1 MIQILLF
8 LGISCNRQI
17 ALLGPP
23 SPGNEKTAMLILL
36 YLIYLA
42 ISLVLLLVLLWVA
55 VVAMAPRR
63 LPKEDAGLPIEALL
77 PVSMEKYFRM
87 QEMIRD
93 TNGLR
98 RRSTASQEERRAMAA
113 ARRRLTEELLADLK
127 RDFSSLDRLMCAI
140 AAVSPN
146 PSGRR
151 ETERAW
157 LWVRFRL
164 HYWFAWLRLNFGTVS
179 EPQLNSIRQLLDNLV
194 VRTRAA
200 LEAVE
205 ENSLVPLRSRLG
217 T

>member
-1 MIQILLF
+1 M
-8 LGISCNRQI
+8 
-17 ALLGPP
+17 
-23 SPGNEKTAMLILL
+23 MLILL
-36 YLIYLA
+36 YLIYLG
-42 ISLVLLLVLLWVA
+42 ISLALLLVLVWVA

-63 LPKEDAGLPIEALL
+63 LPEEDAGLPIEALL
-77 PVSMEKYFRM
+77 PVSMEKYSRM
-87 QEMIRD
+87 QEMIHD

-98 RRSTASQEERRAMAA
+98 QRSAASKEERRAMAA

-140 AAVSPN
+140 AAVSPS
-146 PSGRR
+146 PSRR
-151 ETERAW
+151 QETERAW
-157 LWVRFRL
+157 LWVQFRL
-164 HYWFAWLRLNFGTVS
+164 HYWFAWLRLIFGTVS
-179 EPQLNSIRQLLDNLV
+179 EPELNSIRQLLDNLV

>member
-17 ALLGPP
+17 ALFGPL
-23 SPGNEKTAMLILL
+23 SPGNDNTMVKVLVYLGISLGVLLILVFVG
-36 YLIYLA
+36 
-42 ISLVLLLVLLWVA
+42 VLT
-55 VVAMAPRR
+55 MAPRR
-63 LPKEDAGLPIEALL
+63 LPEEDAGLPIEALL
-77 PVSMEKYFRM
+77 PVSTEKYSRM

-98 RRSTASQEERRAMAA
+98 QRSTASKEERRAMAA
-113 ARRRLTEELLADLK
+113 AHRRLAEELLADLK

-146 PSGRR
+146 PSRRR

-164 HYWFAWLRLNFGTVS
+164 HYWFAWLRLIFGTVS
-179 EPQLNSIRQLLDNLV
+179 EPELNSIRHLLDNLV
-194 VRTRAA
+194 VRTRGA
-200 LEAVE
+200 LEAIE
-205 ENSLVPLRSRLG
+205 ENSLVPLRSKLG